1 VIEHTFERALA
12 APRADDS
19 IGAQSNLGKI
29 FRRPGRLDK
38 ERVTGVLSRRD
49 WTS

>member
-1 VIEHTFERALA
+1 VIGHTFERALA
-12 APRADDS
+12 AHRADDS
-19 IGAQSNLGKI
+19 IGAQPNLGNI
-29 FRRPGRLDK
+29 LRRPGRLDK

>member
-12 APRADDS
+12 AHRADDS
-19 IGAQSNLGKI
+19 IGS
-29 FRRPGRLDK
+29 P
-38 ERVTGVLSRRD
+38 SRD